1 MELSSEDIR
10 RLEKMG
16 YCRRDF
22 SILDD
27 GVARLKNIEGL
38 CYFYNPDEKKCEV
51 YEGRPLGCYL
61 YPIVYLVGRGVII
74 DELCPMGQTIY
85 GLELKRKG
93 KILRK
98 LLELIDDERT
108 RNSIRQSTV

>member
-1 MELSSEDIR
+1 M
-10 RLEKMG
+10 
-16 YCRRDF
+16 
-22 SILDD
+22 
-27 GVARLKNIEGL
+27 ARLKNIEGL